1 MAQFLPIVVLGALMY
16 VALILPQ
23 QRKTKEHRALLSSL
37 QEGDEVVLSSG
48 IHGFVQAIDGNILWV
63 EVADRVEL
71 KVDRSAIAT
80 KLRTDE
86 PEPPA
91 TKADDKA
98 TKADDKPTK
107 ADDKA
112 TKADD
117 KPGKADD
124 RAGKADDKADS

>member
-23 QRKTKEHRALLSSL
+23 QRKTKEHRALLASL

-48 IHGFVQAIDGNILWV
+48 IHGFVQAIDGNILWI

-80 KLRTDE
+80 KLRAEE
-86 PEPPA
+86 PEPPPA
-91 TKADDKA
+91 KVDKADKADKA
-98 TKADDKPTK
+98 AKDRADDTT
-107 ADDKA
+107 DKA
-112 TKADD
+112 
-117 KPGKADD
+117 
-124 RAGKADDKADS
+124 DKADS

>member
-23 QRKTKEHRALLSSL
+23 QRKTKEHRALLASL

-48 IHGFVQAIDGNILWV
+48 IHGFVQAIDGNILWI

-80 KLRTDE
+80 KLRAEE
-86 PEPPA
+86 PEPPPA
-91 TKADDKA
+91 KVDKVDKADKADKA
-98 TKADDKPTK
+98 AKDRADDTT
-107 ADDKA
+107 DKA
-112 TKADD
+112 
-117 KPGKADD
+117 
-124 RAGKADDKADS
+124 DKADS

>member
-23 QRKTKEHRALLSSL
+23 QRKTKEHRALLASL

-80 KLRTDE
+80 KLRADE
-86 PEPPA
+86 PE
-91 TKADDKA
+91 TKADTADKPDKA
-98 TKADDKPTK
+98 DKPEKADKADKPEK
-107 ADDKA
+107 ADKS
-112 TKADD
+112 
-117 KPGKADD
+117 
-124 RAGKADDKADS
+124 DKADS

>member
-23 QRKTKEHRALLSSL
+23 QRKTKEHRALLASL

-48 IHGFVQAIDGNILWV
+48 IHGFVQAIDGNVLWI

-80 KLRTDE
+80 KLRAEE
-86 PEPPA
+86 PEPPPA
-91 TKADDKA
+91 KAGAPGDKAKADKAEKTDKADKADDKA
-98 TKADDKPTK
+98 TEPV
-107 ADDKA
+107 
-112 TKADD
+112 
-117 KPGKADD
+117 
-124 RAGKADDKADS
+124 DKADS

>member
-86 PEPPA
+86 AEPPP
-91 TKADDKA
+91 TKAGKGDDKA
-98 TKADDKPTK
+98 GKS
-107 ADDKA
+107 DDKA
-112 TKADD
+112 
-117 KPGKADD
+117 GKASDKTDKTDD
-124 RAGKADDKADS
+124 NAGKASEPVDKADS

>member
-23 QRKTKEHRALLSSL
+23 QRKTKEHRALLASL

-48 IHGFVQAIDGNILWV
+48 IHGFVQAIDGNILWI

-80 KLRTDE
+80 KLRAEE
-86 PEPPA
+86 PEPP
-91 TKADDKA
+91 
-98 TKADDKPTK
+98 PTK
-107 ADDKA
+107 ADK
-112 TKADD
+112 
-117 KPGKADD
+117 
-124 RAGKADDKADS
+124 AGKADKASKDKVDDATDKADS

>member
-86 PEPPA
+86 AEPPA
-91 TKADDKA
+91 TKAD
-98 TKADDKPTK
+98 TADGTASEPV
-107 ADDKA
+107 
-112 TKADD
+112 
-117 KPGKADD
+117 
-124 RAGKADDKADS
+124 DKADS